1 MKNQLN
7 NVSAFVPIVEN
18 VTNANVHYLMQRR
31 VHDMVTD
38 FTWMIGGPQGSG
50 VETAANIF
58 SQVFSKMG
66 YQIFGKREYYSNI
79 KGEHSYFAVRIS
91 DKKIRSSVKGTNMLI
106 AFDAETIFRHADDVL
121 ENGIIIYDS
130 TLENM
135 KTSNVITFENDFKE
149 RLETLLKSKNK
160 ENTVKGMLE
169 LASENSV
176 KVYSVS
182 FRGLLTELSE
192 KLENPRIKNMSR
204 MFNVLGVSLSLGLLM
219 IPFEKLTESVNSIF
233 SKKKSMADMNVSAA
247 NFAYNHAAANFENN
261 NYKFETKQ
269 IEENTILVQGYYGT
283 SIGKIIAGCRFQ
295 SYYPITPATDESN
308 FLETNEI
315 LEINEDRP
323 GSTLVVQT
331 EDEISAIGMA
341 IGSSLT
347 GTRSST
353 CTSGPGFALMTE
365 CLSWAGINE
374 VPVVITFYQRSGP
387 STGLPTRHGQ
397 DDLLCAINSG
407 VGEFPR
413 IVYASGNVSDSFYD
427 TTQMFN
433 YADVFQVPVIHML
446 DKFIASS
453 VITCE
458 RFDETK
464 VTIDRGKLLEQVS
477 SDDYK
482 RFAYTEDGI
491 SPRSKLGLEDG
502 IFWNT
507 GDESD
512 VYGHISEDPINRIQM
527 MDKRQSRLDNILEN
541 IPESEQ
547 IVKHSEGDFC
557 IVSWGSTQGPILDA
571 IEMLK
576 NDGFNI
582 GFVEI
587 KLLHPFPNELLKK
600 SLSNSKTIID
610 IEANYNGQLGS
621 LIRQNLQ
628 KDPDYYVL
636 KFTGRPMTCTEL
648 YDTLKKIV
656 NDNAEK
662 KEVLT
667 YGA

>member
-1 MKNQLN
+1 M
-7 NVSAFVPIVEN
+7 
-18 VTNANVHYLMQRR
+18 T
-31 VHDMVTD
+31 TD

-79 KGEHSYFAVRIS
+79 KGEHSYFAVRVS
-91 DKKIRSSVKGTNMLI
+91 DEKIHSSVKGTNMLI
-106 AFDAETIFRHADDVL
+106 AFDAETLLRHADDVL

-130 TLENM
+130 TLGNT
-135 KTSNVITFENDFKE
+135 KISNVMTFENDFKE
-149 RLETLLKSKNK
+149 RLETLLKSQNK
-160 ENTVKGMLE
+160 ESTVNGILE
-169 LASENSV
+169 LAAENGV
-176 KVYSVS
+176 KIYSVS
-182 FRGLLTELSE
+182 FKSLLSELSD
-192 KLENPRIKNMSR
+192 KLENPNIKHMTR

-219 IPFEKLTESVNSIF
+219 IPSEKLTESINSIF
-233 SKKKSMADMNVSAA
+233 SKKKSIADMNTSAA
-247 NFAYNHAAANFENN
+247 NFAYNYAAAKFEIS

-269 IEENTILVQGYYGT
+269 IEQNTLLVQGYYGT

-308 FLETNEI
+308 FLETNEL

-323 GSTLVVQT
+323 GSTLVIQT

-347 GTRSST
+347 GTRSAT

-427 TTQMFN
+427 TTQVFN
-433 YADVFQVPVIHML
+433 YADVFQIPVIHML

-453 VITCE
+453 VTTCE

-464 VTIDRGKLLEQVS
+464 VNINRGKLLEKIS
-477 SDDYK
+477 SDNYM
-482 RFAYTEDGI
+482 RFAHTEDGI
-491 SPRSKLGLEDG
+491 SPRSKLGLENG

-512 VYGHISEDPINRIQM
+512 VQGHISEDPVVRVEM
-527 MDKRQSRLDNILEN
+527 MDKRQSRLDYILEN
-541 IPESEQ
+541 IPDNEQ
-547 IVKHSEGDFC
+547 IVKHSDGEIC
-557 IVSWGSTQGPILDA
+557 IVSWGSTQGPIVDA
-571 IEMLK
+571 IKMLQ
-576 NDGFNI
+576 NDGIKI

-587 KLLHPFPNELLKK
+587 KLLNPFPKDLLKK
-600 SLSNSKTIID
+600 TLSNVKTIVD
-610 IEANYNGQLGS
+610 VEANYTGQLGS
-621 LIRQNLQ
+621 LITQNLQ
-628 KDPDYYVL
+628 TDPDYYIL
-636 KFTGRPMTCTEL
+636 KFTGRPMTCSEL

-656 NDNAEK
+656 NGNAEK
-662 KEVLT
+662 REVLI

>member
-1 MKNQLN
+1 MLQQVNEM
-7 NVSAFVPIVEN
+7 SS
-18 VTNANVHYLMQRR
+18 
-31 VHDMVTD
+31 D

-79 KGEHSYFAVRIS
+79 KGEHSYFAVRVS
-91 DKKIRSSVKGTNMLI
+91 DKQIRSSIKGTNMLI

-121 ENGIIIYDS
+121 KNGIIIYDS
-130 TLENM
+130 TLENV
-135 KTSNVITFENDFKE
+135 KVSDVITFDNDFKE
-149 RLETLLKSKNK
+149 RLESFLKSKNK
-160 ENTVKGMLE
+160 DDTIKGILE
-169 LASENSV
+169 LASENDVSIH
-176 KVYSVS
+176 SVS
-182 FRGLLTELSE
+182 FRSLLIELSE

-204 MFNVLGVSLSLGLLM
+204 MFNVLGVSLSLGLLT
-219 IPFEKLTESVNSIF
+219 IPPEKLIESVNSIF
-233 SKKKSMADMNVSAA
+233 SKKKIIAEMNVSAA
-247 NFAYNHAAANFENN
+247 NFAYNYAAAKFENADI
-261 NYKFETKQ
+261 KFNTYE
-269 IEENTILVQGYYGT
+269 IEKNTLLVQGYYGT
-283 SIGKIIAGCRFQ
+283 SLGKIIAGCRFQ

-315 LEINEDRP
+315 LDVDEDRP
-323 GSTLVVQT
+323 GSTLVIQT

-347 GTRSST
+347 GVRSAT
-353 CTSGPGFALMTE
+353 CTSGPGFVLMIE

-427 TTQMFN
+427 TANVFN
-433 YADVFQVPVIHML
+433 YADIFQVPVIHMM

-453 VITCE
+453 VTTCQ

-464 VTIDRGKLLEQVS
+464 INIDRGKLLDEVTS
-477 SDDYK
+477 NDYR
-482 RFAYTEDGI
+482 RFEHTEDGL
-491 SPRSKLGLEDG
+491 SPRSKLGLENG

-512 VYGHISEDPINRIQM
+512 VEGHISEDPVNRVQM
-527 MDKRQSRLDNILEN
+527 MDKRQSRLDYILEK

-547 IVKHSEGDFC
+547 IVKHSDGEFC
-557 IVSWGSTQGPILDA
+557 VVSWGSTQGPILDA

-576 NDGFNI
+576 NDGINI
-582 GFVEI
+582 GFIEV
-587 KLLHPFPNELLKK
+587 KLLHPFPKDLLKK
-600 SLSNSKTIID
+600 LFSHSKTIID
-610 IEANYNGQLGS
+610 VEANYSGQLGS
-621 LIRQNLQ
+621 LIKQNLE
-628 KDPDYYVL
+628 KDPDYYIL

-648 YDTLKKIV
+648 YNTLKKIV
-656 NDNAEK
+656 NNNAEK
-662 KEVLT
+662 REVLT